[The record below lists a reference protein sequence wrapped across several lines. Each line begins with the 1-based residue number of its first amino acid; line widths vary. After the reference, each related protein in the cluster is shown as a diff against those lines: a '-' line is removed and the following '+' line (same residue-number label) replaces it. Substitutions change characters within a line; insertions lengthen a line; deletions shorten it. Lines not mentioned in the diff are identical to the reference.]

1 MSSIK
6 TILTHL
12 LHGFVL
18 LAELFDKSVQGLVNE
33 LNEEPTKTPKK

>member
-6 TILTHL
+6 TIMTHL

-33 LNEEPTKTPKK
+33 LDESSDKPKK